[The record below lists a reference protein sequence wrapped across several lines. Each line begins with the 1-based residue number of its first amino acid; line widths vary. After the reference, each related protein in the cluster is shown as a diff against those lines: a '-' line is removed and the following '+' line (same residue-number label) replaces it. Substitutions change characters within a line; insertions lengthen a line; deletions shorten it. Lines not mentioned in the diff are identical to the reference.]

1 MCYIKFSNG
10 VGCST
15 GNGEQLGGQIKMKII
30 NVIDIKESIKVINS
44 LNDDDDGPYGNEWSQ
59 GYLL

>member
-44 LNDDDDGPYGNEWSQ
+44 LNDDDDGPYGNE
-59 GYLL
+59 